1 MDWRQTTLDYRSG
14 GNALGIDRL
23 AGSFRLLAVALCALA
38 AFAPVAPASAEPV
51 AAAHID
57 FGGLPRTY
65 TLHVP
70 PGEPN
75 GLVLNLHAAGL
86 TGVDQANL
94 THYNAIADAHGF
106 VVAYPD
112 GIDFSWADG
121 RGASVPDRQGIDDV
135 GFLTALVERLT
146 ADFGI
151 DPGRV
156 YATGLSAGAFMAN
169 RLACDRADV
178 FAAIA
183 PVGGTLGAGVPC
195 SPSRPVSV
203 LATFGTADPIVPFNG
218 GPMVGRGGG
227 STILPAQALVDMWRN
242 LDGCDGPTEAPL
254 PNVGDGMPSFR
265 ANASCA
271 DGTAVD
277 FIRIDG
283 GGHTWPGAPTVLSEQ
298 QVGRTTRAFDASVDS
313 ARFFAS
319 HGR

>member
-1 MDWRQTTLDYRSG
+1 M
-14 GNALGIDRL
+14 GNHRL
-23 AGSFRLLAVALCALA
+23 AGSSRLLAAAVCALA
-38 AFAPVAPASAEPV
+38 ALAPVAPASAEPFPL
-51 AAAHID
+51 AHFD
-57 FGGLPRTY
+57 FGGMPRTY
-65 TLHVP
+65 VLHVP
-70 PGEPN
+70 PGLEQPN

-86 TGVDQANL
+86 TGADQANL

-121 RGASVPDRQGIDDV
+121 RGASIPDRQGIDDV
-135 GFLTALVERLT
+135 GFLTALVERLVT
-146 ADFGI
+146 DFGI

-169 RLACDRADV
+169 RLACDRAGV

-183 PVGGTLGAGVPC
+183 PVGGSLGAGVPC
-195 SPSRPVSV
+195 APSQPVSV

-218 GPMVGRGGG
+218 GPMIGRGGG
-227 STILPAQALVDMWRN
+227 STIVPAQALADMWRN
-242 LDGCDGPTEAPL
+242 LNGCDGPTEAPL
-254 PNVGDGMPSFR
+254 PDVGDGMPSFR
-265 ANASCA
+265 SNAACA

-277 FIRIDG
+277 FIRVDG

-298 QVGRTTRAFDASVDS
+298 QVGRTSRAFDASADS
-313 ARFFAS
+313 GQFFAT